1 MEQKKK
7 ALGRGL
13 EELFSTEVL
22 DFDTFESNI
31 MENAT
36 TNEIQDIPINEIRPN
51 PYQPRKSFNEEALRE
66 LSESIKNHGVFQ
78 PIIVKKGIRGY
89 DLIAGERR
97 LRASK
102 MAGLD
107 KIPAIVKDFSDDEMR
122 EIALLENI
130 QRENLTAIELAWAYK
145 GIIDNLDI
153 RQEDLALR
161 IGKSRSHI
169 TNTLGLLNLPEEV
182 QKMILNGELSM
193 GHARVL
199 SKMEDESKITGLAKK
214 IINEGL
220 SVHEI
225 EEISKDEEIKK
236 RVPITRRERNT
247 DYTNIENELKDILGT
262 KVKVDNKKI
271 NIYNINNEIAEKIFP
286 ELYEIKIRG
295 YVPILAHV
303 ERYKEVQE
311 NVNIIY
317 DCIKEG
323 ALIQVNSSS
332 IIGKNGKEAERVNE
346 ILLNNN
352 MIHFIATDA
361 HSSTRRRPIIRE
373 TYDYIVRKYGE
384 QKAEILFI
392 QNPYKVIEDKEISIE
407 SPRKYEKSKGFFK
420 KLFKK

>member
-7 ALGRGL
+7 ALGKGL

-36 TNEIQDIPINEIRPN
+36 TNEIQDISVNEIRPN
-51 PYQPRKSFNEEALRE
+51 PYQPRKSFNEDALRE

-130 QRENLTAIELAWAYK
+130 QRENRTAIELAWAYK

-193 GHARVL
+193 GHSRVL
-199 SKMEDESKITGLAKK
+199 SKMEDESKITDLAKK
-214 IINEGL
+214 IMSEGL

-247 DYTNIENELKDILGT
+247 DYTNVENELRDILGT

-271 NIYNINNEIAEKIFP
+271 NIYF
-286 ELYEIKIRG
+286 
-295 YVPILAHV
+295 
-303 ERYKEVQE
+303 E
-311 NVNIIY
+311 NVNDLNRILEIMNIE
-317 DCIKEG
+317 IK
-323 ALIQVNSSS
+323 
-332 IIGKNGKEAERVNE
+332 
-346 ILLNNN
+346 
-352 MIHFIATDA
+352 
-361 HSSTRRRPIIRE
+361 
-373 TYDYIVRKYGE
+373 
-384 QKAEILFI
+384 
-392 QNPYKVIEDKEISIE
+392 
-407 SPRKYEKSKGFFK
+407 
-420 KLFKK
+420 

>member
-36 TNEIQDIPINEIRPN
+36 TNEIQDIPVNEIRPN
-51 PYQPRKSFNEEALRE
+51 PYQPRKSFNEDALRE

-107 KIPAIVKDFSDDEMR
+107 KIPAIVKEFSDDEMR

-199 SKMEDESKITGLAKK
+199 SKMDDESKITDLAKK

-247 DYTNIENELKDILGT
+247 DYTNVENELKDILGT

-271 NIYNINNEIAEKIFP
+271 NIYF
-286 ELYEIKIRG
+286 
-295 YVPILAHV
+295 
-303 ERYKEVQE
+303 E
-311 NVNIIY
+311 NVNDLNRILEIMNIE
-317 DCIKEG
+317 IK
-323 ALIQVNSSS
+323 
-332 IIGKNGKEAERVNE
+332 
-346 ILLNNN
+346 
-352 MIHFIATDA
+352 
-361 HSSTRRRPIIRE
+361 
-373 TYDYIVRKYGE
+373 
-384 QKAEILFI
+384 
-392 QNPYKVIEDKEISIE
+392 
-407 SPRKYEKSKGFFK
+407 
-420 KLFKK
+420 